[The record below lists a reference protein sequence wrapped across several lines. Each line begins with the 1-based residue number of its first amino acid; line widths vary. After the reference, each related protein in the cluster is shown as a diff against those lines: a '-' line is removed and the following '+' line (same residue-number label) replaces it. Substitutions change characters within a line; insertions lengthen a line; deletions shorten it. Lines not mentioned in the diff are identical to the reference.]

1 MLMQQMEKNWQK
13 KESVNDSKVKYTSC
27 QIHKYLYCI
36 KNRYWELELE
46 GYIDNKKKT
55 QREM

>member
-1 MLMQQMEKNWQK
+1 MQQMEKNWQK
-13 KESVNDSKVKYTSC
+13 KESLNDSKVKHTSC